1 MSKIRFSVNDR
12 QLETDTSE
20 MTVSEV
26 LEHASESADHC
37 DLTRD
42 GTQVGDRDQ
51 RITIHD
57 GDRFETT
64 LRGKGSVR
72 YEVNGEQQTADQRTL
87 TLEEILRRAGRAAA
101 IDQAQISDYYLQN
114 VADGLKYQDLSTPVT
129 IREGTKFIAVH
140 CGRTPVA

>member
-12 QLETDTSE
+12 QLETHTSE

-57 GDRFETT
+57 GDHFETT

-72 YEVNGEQQTADQRTL
+72 YEVNGERQAADQRTL
-87 TLEEILRRAGRAAA
+87 TLEEILRRAGRPAA
-101 IDQAQISDYYLQN
+101 IDEAQIGDYYLQN

-129 IREGTKFIAVH
+129 IREGDKFIAVH

>member
-12 QLETDTSE
+12 HLETDSSE

-37 DLTRD
+37 GLMHN
-42 GTQVGDRDQ
+42 GAQVGARDQ
-51 RITIHD
+51 RITIRD
-57 GDRFETT
+57 GDHFETIP
-64 LRGKGSVR
+64 RGKGAVR
-72 YEVNGEQQTADQRTL
+72 YEVNGEQQMAEQGTL
-87 TLEEILRRAGRAAA
+87 TLEEILRRAGRPAA

-114 VADGLKYQDLSTPVT
+114 VVDGLKYQDLSSRVA
-129 IREGTKFIAVH
+129 IREGDKFIAVH

>member
-26 LEHASESADHC
+26 LERASESADHC
-37 DLTRD
+37 DLVRD
-42 GTQVGDRDQ
+42 GTQVGDRGQ
-51 RITIHD
+51 SITIHD
-57 GDRFETT
+57 GDHFQTMP
-64 LRGKGSVR
+64 RGGGAVR

-87 TLEEILRRAGRAAA
+87 TLEEILRRAGRPAA
-101 IDQAQISDYYLQN
+101 IDQAQVGNYYLQN

-129 IREGTKFIAVH
+129 IREGDKFIAVH